1 MCGSAGGPFP
11 DKPIYETRTSD
22 AIRNTKNG
30 TYSALVLTPTAAAS
44 AAQESGKDASVSA
57 DKRLVGLKACST
69 GIEPAPASQSFSAS
83 TRSLKKAIYQ
93 IIKSIK
99 HQQIQ

>member
-30 TYSALVLTPTAAAS
+30 TCSALVLTPTAAAS

-57 DKRLVGLKACST
+57 DKRLVGLTA
-69 GIEPAPASQSFSAS
+69 
-83 TRSLKKAIYQ
+83 RSGVAILLCVGA
-93 IIKSIK
+93 
-99 HQQIQ
+99 

>member
-1 MCGSAGGPFP
+1 VRISGGPLSRQIDLRNP
-11 DKPIYETRTSD
+11 HQRSD
-22 AIRNTKNG
+22 SEYQEWHLFGAGADT
-30 TYSALVLTPTAAAS
+30 TAAAS

-57 DKRLVGLKACST
+57 DKRLVGLTACST

-83 TRSLKKAIYQ
+83 TRGLKKAISQ
-93 IIKSIK
+93 MIKSIK